1 MGRPALRQRRAAKN
15 AFNERQGSLRAFVIA
30 GVDPANWSL
39 VPQGPRS
46 IQLSVSEPFQDPFL
60 PTIPEQSGARAGSP
74 HPMTWRTPVTST
86 LARLHRFCMR
96 QYAPSYTGRKW
107 PEWAAARPCRDL
119 LNAKCWRTNPLLIQ
133 AECQPETGHSRAD
146 RSWHRYFGCKF
157 RRLWLK
163 QAGAQ

>member
-86 LARLHRFCMR
+86 LARLHRFACDNTR
-96 QYAPSYTGRKW
+96 QVIPAGSGR
-107 PEWAAARPCRDL
+107 
-119 LNAKCWRTNPLLIQ
+119 NGPLRG
-133 AECQPETGHSRAD
+133 P
-146 RSWHRYFGCKF
+146 
-157 RRLWLK
+157 
-163 QAGAQ
+163 AGTY